1 MKRDEW
7 LPDWNPAGAGK
18 FHRKLQ
24 KVELSFGQIPLLVSL
39 WDWDR
44 KKTCRNGDFAL
55 KGLKKRMRCIKN
67 IDSRFTK
74 GR

>member
-24 KVELSFGQIPLLVSL
+24 KVEISFGQIPLVVSL

-44 KKTCRNGDFAL
+44 VENGQ
-55 KGLKKRMRCIKN
+55 KW
-67 IDSRFTK
+67 RFRT
-74 GR
+74 